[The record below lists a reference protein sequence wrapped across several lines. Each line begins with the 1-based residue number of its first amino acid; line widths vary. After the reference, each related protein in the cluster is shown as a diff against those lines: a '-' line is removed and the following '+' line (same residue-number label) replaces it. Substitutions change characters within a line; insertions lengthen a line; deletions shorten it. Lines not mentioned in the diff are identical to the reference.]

1 MPQTGRVELAMTC
14 PSCGAPNEPAAEV
27 CFSCRAV
34 LAVVSRGTLLGA
46 RYEIHDRLGRG
57 GMGTVYRAHDRVL
70 DEDVAIK
77 VLHADLAA
85 APGMAERF
93 LSEIKLA
100 RRVSHRNVCRIHEYG
115 EEGRVRFISMELV
128 DGDSLKDLL
137 QGGPL
142 PAAEVYDTAEQA
154 ARGLAAIHEVGIVHR
169 DLKPANLT
177 RDSSGR
183 VRVMDFGIAKAAGV
197 KGHTTAGYLLGSP
210 EYMSPE
216 QARGR
221 GADLRSDLYAL
232 GVVTFELFTG
242 APPFRGD
249 TPVATLLL
257 HLEAAPPLNLPGS
270 ALPPSVVPVLRR
282 ALAKDPRERQGS
294 ALQLADELRA
304 AASGG
309 APNVASGG
317 RPAMPRVST
326 GARPWVGGL
335 AIAAALGALVASW
348 SVGRGARE
356 PTAAPSPT
364 APASA
369 TPMPTISTRPAH
381 DVPAAGP
388 LPQPDPIATP
398 QPRVESP
405 AASKVPLATTPP
417 GATPPAD
424 ETAHAEPSPP
434 APGPTPPV
442 PEPTPGPTDR
452 SPATT
457 APGFLLVVVSPW
469 ADVTVD
475 GKPAG
480 QTPLARLSLAPGPH
494 TVRLNHPEYQPYP
507 RKIVV
512 RSGETTRLVID
523 LAQDGVRVQ
532 P

>member
-1 MPQTGRVELAMTC
+1 MTC
-14 PSCGAPNEPAAEV
+14 PSCGAQSEPAAEV
-27 CFSCRAV
+27 CFSCRSV

-85 APGMAERF
+85 APDMAERF

-115 EEGRVRFISMELV
+115 DEGRVRFISMELV
-128 DGDSLKDLL
+128 DGMSLKDLL

-142 PAAEVYDTAEQA
+142 PATEVYDAVEQA

-197 KGHTTAGYLLGSP
+197 KGDTTAGYLLGSP

-270 ALPPSVVPVLRR
+270 AVPPAVVPVLRR
-282 ALAKDPRERQGS
+282 ALAKDPRERQQS
-294 ALQLADELRA
+294 ARQLADELRA

-309 APNVASGG
+309 APSVASGS
-317 RPAMPRVST
+317 RPRRVNT
-326 GARPWVGGL
+326 GARSWVGRL
-335 AIAAALGALVASW
+335 SIVAALGALVASW
-348 SVGRGARE
+348 SVGPGARE
-356 PTAAPSPT
+356 PTPAASPAAP
-364 APASA
+364 APS
-369 TPMPTISTRPAH
+369 TPMPTISTRPTPDA
-381 DVPAAGP
+381 PAVGP
-388 LPQPDPIATP
+388 LPQLDPIASP
-398 QPRVESP
+398 QSRVESRTV
-405 AASKVPLATTPP
+405 SKPPLASPPPSPTPLA
-417 GATPPAD
+417 G
-424 ETAHAEPSPP
+424 ETAHTESSTP
-434 APGPTPPV
+434 APRPPPPV
-442 PEPTPGPTDR
+442 PEPTPGPPDG
-452 SPATT
+452 SATAA

-494 TVRLNHPEYQPYP
+494 TVRLHHPEYQPYP

-512 RSGETTRLVID
+512 RSGETIRLAVD
-523 LAQDGVRVQ
+523 LSQDGVRIR